1 MLWGEPGRGQGFCV
15 ALIRKGWAGRI
26 GLVGFAEVVEA
37 DADEAEALRGGEAD
51 SLAEGERN
59 AGEFFAGGDGF
70 GRRERAGEDSEL
82 RSFEFKDD
90 GARDAGFVAG
100 AGPDFFGEAADGVL
114 GFFEGDVALE
124 GVFGGDDLVGRS
136 GTTGFSSMP

>member
-1 MLWGEPGRGQGFCV
+1 MR
-15 ALIRKGWAGRI
+15 RKRCA
-26 GLVGFAEVVEA
+26 
-37 DADEAEALRGGEAD
+37 GGEAD
-51 SLAEGERN
+51 ALAEGEGD

-124 GVFGGDDLVGRS
+124 GVFGGDRFGGAIGDDGVLVDAVS
-136 GTTGFSSMP
+136 ELVQAMAVTAEMFFHCY